1 MKIIIFFNVP
11 YIYIYRYMANFL
23 TTVKL
28 NEEIYIRFKEINVRD
43 KISFQE
49 FVNKCIE
56 SYVENEEFRNELSE
70 SIVSKRPITKK
81 INIAL
86 NEKNESLL
94 NQEFELS
101 KSNREF

>member
-1 MKIIIFFNVP
+1 
-11 YIYIYRYMANFL
+11 MANFL